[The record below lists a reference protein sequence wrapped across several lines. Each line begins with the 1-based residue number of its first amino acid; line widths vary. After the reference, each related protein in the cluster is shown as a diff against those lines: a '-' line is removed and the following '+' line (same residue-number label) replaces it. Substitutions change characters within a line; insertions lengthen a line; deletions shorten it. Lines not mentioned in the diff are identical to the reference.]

1 MLTNFSG
8 SLCAAPGDTDGLVAV
23 LGPLARMLRA
33 GPKVSAE
40 AGRSGLPPLLC
51 ELLKRPPAL
60 AALPLLQAL
69 RAIYEHHPRP
79 KVSFKH
85 TAGMSMIGLSMM
97 GLDLGCRAAASPA
110 RHL

>member
-1 MLTNFSG
+1 MSAPP
-8 SLCAAPGDTDGLVAV
+8 AAPGDTDALVGV
-23 LGPLARMLRA
+23 LGPLARLLRA
-33 GPKVSAE
+33 GPRVAAE

-79 KVSFKH
+79 KV
-85 TAGMSMIGLSMM
+85 L
-97 GLDLGCRAAASPA
+97 
-110 RHL
+110 

>member
-1 MLTNFSG
+1 MPRRRVS
-8 SLCAAPGDTDGLVAV
+8 SPAAPGDTDALVGV
-23 LGPLARMLRA
+23 LGPLARLLRA
-33 GPKVSAE
+33 GPRVAAE

-79 KVSFKH
+79 KVPRRVVMRSKSGF
-85 TAGMSMIGLSMM
+85 
-97 GLDLGCRAAASPA
+97 RV
-110 RHL
+110 

>member
-1 MLTNFSG
+1 MNRHVRLWNVATHDRRHVMLHLPMANCLPDFQ
-8 SLCAAPGDTDGLVAV
+8 
-23 LGPLARMLRA
+23 
-33 GPKVSAE
+33 

-79 KVSFKH
+79 KVGS
-85 TAGMSMIGLSMM
+85 TPDQSPVEQVLLPSCGPLPG
-97 GLDLGCRAAASPA
+97 DAAAAYGSL
-110 RHL
+110 RLC

>member
-1 MLTNFSG
+1 M
-8 SLCAAPGDTDGLVAV
+8 
-23 LGPLARMLRA
+23 A
-33 GPKVSAE
+33 GE

-79 KVSFKH
+79 KV
-85 TAGMSMIGLSMM
+85 L
-97 GLDLGCRAAASPA
+97 
-110 RHL
+110 